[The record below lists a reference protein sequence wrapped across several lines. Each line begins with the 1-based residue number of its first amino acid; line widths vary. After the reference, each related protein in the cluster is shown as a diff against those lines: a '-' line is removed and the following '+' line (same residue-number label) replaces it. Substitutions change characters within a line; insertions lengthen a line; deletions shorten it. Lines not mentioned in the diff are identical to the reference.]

1 MSKLHPFRQQRPA
14 PLAQVEVLI
23 CFSPGMQSG
32 GAGKPTPA
40 AFSTATTGW
49 MTVDVFGTPARS
61 DITHKP
67 VLEDMRLL
75 TADGE
80 DVEPYL
86 PEQVINAIADYALD
100 L

>member
-1 MSKLHPFRQQRPA
+1 MNNAARSHRPA

-40 AFSTATTGW
+40 AFSAATTGW

-61 DITHKP
+61 DVSGNA

-86 PEQVINAIADYALD
+86 PDNVINAIADYVLD